1 MKNILLA
8 IRMLLRFRVYTLIN
22 LFGLI
27 LSLACA
33 LIIARYIHQ
42 EYTVDHYCP
51 ELDRTFLMTIVKEGD
66 KPRLSRAKDYNKD
79 PNFIDPL
86 NDPSIDRTSAFIVFE
101 DDCITSDDRR
111 YAVRTVVADSS
122 FLDILPH
129 PVVKGQGTI
138 KRNTDAIVTKEMAQ
152 KLFGDED
159 PIGKIITSSSK
170 VLLTIVGVIDQAKTK
185 SSIQF
190 DVIASIDQQKY
201 WSRME
206 YLLVQLHRKED
217 IVAFNKKNATP
228 MKLKA
233 YLQIPVFYQLF
244 PLKSFYLDTEVV
256 SHSDPTTIQRGNIQ
270 SLRVLS
276 IVALLLLFVGI
287 FNYINLHSV
296 IMLRRARE
304 LGIKKVYGAK
314 GRQIFGQLYL
324 ENCIVGFVAL
334 FFIWLLIEVT
344 QGLVSNWFN
353 IPVQSNWQ
361 FDLLA
366 SVVLLI
372 ILPLITTI
380 TPFVRY
386 YYSEAITSLRS
397 INRTGGSIVS
407 RTVFMWIQYVITISL
422 VILAIYFTRQ
432 LNYMLNADLN
442 FNHNDI
448 LSCKMILANNM
459 SYDHNR
465 DRLSEEKK
473 VAVFE
478 MIKQRV
484 FESPLFRD
492 FAFGVFPTKIIGDY
506 EFIGKDGSSHKLLF
520 KFVDQDY
527 LDLYGFKLKEGRLW
541 NGEDDR
547 LSYNLIVNEAV
558 VNLFGLKDVLTE
570 QLTPIHRLWYSS
582 GMDENDSPPYN
593 IVGVIENFN
602 AGHLSKSNQPIVFLF
617 SKSDSRD
624 DLMVAIA
631 PGKRAEAITF
641 LEDLFH
647 EINGEGEFT
656 YTFLDDE
663 IAALYKED
671 ARAVKIYVTFAII
684 AILISCL
691 GLFGL
696 SLYDIR
702 QRYREIALRK
712 INGASEKVITLL
724 LFRKYLYTLLFAAI
738 VASGV
743 SYIAIEKYMENYST
757 RASLSAWIFVV
768 AILITAFISF
778 CTLWWQIRKA
788 IQINPA
794 DVLRGE

>member
-27 LSLACA
+27 LSLTCA

-66 KPRLSRAKDYNKD
+66 KPSLSGATDKNYD

-86 NDPSIDRTSAFIVFE
+86 NNPSVDRISNFIVFE
-101 DDCITSDDRR
+101 EDFVMVDNKQFV
-111 YAVRTVVADSS
+111 ARTIAADSS
-122 FLDILPH
+122 FLQLLPH
-129 PVVKGQGTI
+129 PIISGQQTI
-138 KRNTDAIVTKEMAQ
+138 KSTTDAIITKEMAQ
-152 KLFGDED
+152 KLFGDEE
-159 PIGKIITSSSK
+159 PLGKIITFSTN
-170 VLLTIVGVIDQAKTK
+170 VMLTVVGVIDNASTK

-190 DVIASIDQQKY
+190 DLITSIDQQKY
-201 WSRME
+201 WTRVN
-206 YLLVQLHRKED
+206 YQLVQLHRKED
-217 IVAFNKKNATP
+217 ISAFNKKNEKP
-228 MKLKA
+228 MKLRS
-233 YLQIPVFYQLF
+233 YLDVPVYYQLW
-244 PLKSFYLDTEVV
+244 PLKEFYLDTEVV
-256 SHSDPTTIQRGNIQ
+256 TSDNNAIIRGDVK
-270 SLRVLS
+270 SLRILS
-276 IVALLLLFVGI
+276 IVALLLLIVGV

-304 LGIKKVYGAK
+304 FGIKKIYGAK
-314 GRQIFGQLYL
+314 GMEIFVQLYL
-324 ENCIVGFVAL
+324 ENGMIGMIAL

-344 QGLVSNWFN
+344 QGLVHNWFN

-361 FDLLA
+361 FDLVA
-366 SVVLLI
+366 SILLLI
-372 ILPLITTI
+372 LLPLITTI

-386 YYSEAITSLRS
+386 HYSQAITSLRS
-397 INRTGGSIVS
+397 INRAGGSVIS
-407 RTVFMWIQYVITISL
+407 RTLFMWIQYVITISL
-422 VILAIYFTRQ
+422 VIVAIYFTRQ
-432 LNYMLNADLN
+432 LNCMLNADLN
-442 FNHNDI
+442 FNHKDI
-448 LSCKMILANNM
+448 ISCKIMNQLDNVAYV
-459 SYDHNR
+459 SHNHTKTI
-465 DRLSEEKK
+465 EKLF
-473 VAVFE
+473 ADFNL
-478 MIKQRV
+478 IKQRV
-484 FESPLFRD
+484 SASPTITK
-492 FAFGVFPTKIIGDY
+492 FAFGDFPIDIPSDL
-506 EFIGKDGSSHKLLF
+506 EFFANDESSHRLLF
-520 KFVDQDY
+520 KYVDCEY
-527 LDLYGFKLKEGRLW
+527 MDLYGFKLIEGRLFNEEKDNDCLNLIINEAAKKAFAFEDISRAQLRPRIPLHFSTDKDRDQIPFSQVVGVVENIKVGHLS
-541 NGEDDR
+541 NGEQPMV
-547 LSYNLIVNEAV
+547 YA
-558 VNLFGLKDVLTE
+558 
-570 QLTPIHRLWYSS
+570 YSS
-582 GMDENDSPPYN
+582 GSLQD
-593 IVGVIENFN
+593 
-602 AGHLSKSNQPIVFLF
+602 K
-617 SKSDSRD
+617 
-624 DLMVAIA
+624 LMVSIA

-712 INGASEKVITLL
+712 INGASQKVITLL
-724 LFRKYLYTLLFAAI
+724 LLRKYLYTLLFAAI
-738 VASGV
+738 VASGI
-743 SYIAIEKYMENYST
+743 SYIAIEKYMESYST
-757 RASLSAWIFVV
+757 RAPLSAWIFVV

>member
-1 MKNILLA
+1 MKDILLA

-22 LFGLI
+22 LLGLI
-27 LSLACA
+27 LSLTCA

-51 ELDRTFLMTIVKEGD
+51 DLDRTFLMTIVREGE

-86 NDPSIDRTSAFIVFE
+86 NDPSIDRTSAFIVF
-101 DDCITSDDRR
+101 DKDFITSVDRR

-129 PVVKGQGTI
+129 PVVKGQRTI

-159 PIGKIITSSSK
+159 PIGKTITSSSN
-170 VLLTIVGVIDQAKTK
+170 VLLTVVGVIDQAKTK

-190 DVIASIDQQKY
+190 DVIASIEQQKF

-217 IVAFNKKNATP
+217 IVAFNEKNATP

-233 YLQIPVFYQLF
+233 YLQIPVFYQLL

-256 SHSDPTTIQRGNIQ
+256 SHSDPITIQRGNVQ

-314 GRQIFGQLYL
+314 GKQIFGQLYL

-334 FFIWLLIEVT
+334 FFIWLLIEIT

-361 FDLLA
+361 FNLFI

-372 ILPLITTI
+372 LLPLITTI

-386 YYSEAITSLRS
+386 YYAEAITSLRS
-397 INRTGGSIVS
+397 INRTGGSVVS

-442 FNHNDI
+442 FNHKDI

-465 DRLSEEKK
+465 DRLSDEKK
-473 VAVFE
+473 EADFQ

-484 FESPLFRD
+484 SDSPLFRE

-541 NGEDDR
+541 SGEDDR
-547 LSYNLIVNEAV
+547 LSYNLIVNESV
-558 VNLFGLKDVLTE
+558 VKLFGLKDVLTE

-631 PGKRAEAITF
+631 LGKRAEAITF

-712 INGASEKVITLL
+712 INGASVKVITLL
-724 LFRKYLYTLLFAAI
+724 LLRKYLYTLLFAAV
-738 VASGV
+738 VASDI
-743 SYIAIEKYMENYST
+743 SYIAIEKYMESYTT
-757 RASLSAWIFVV
+757 RASLSAWIFIV

-788 IQINPA
+788 VRINPA